1 MSYFD
6 HFYHSPGT
14 PIGEWIKKR
23 ARQRIFN
30 LISEFI
36 PQNGCDILEI
46 GPGMGE
52 LAECFRKGGYRSC
65 VLVEPNSSMRNHLSR
80 RGFITRNYVVPPIKE
95 EDNSFDAIIL
105 VDVFEHLN
113 DAQEASSFMVEAKRV
128 LRPQGILCIH
138 SPDYLHWKEDFFNGD
153 YSHSNVTS
161 VRRTM
166 QLFHNNGFF
175 TSRFVYFSG
184 SLTGVFA
191 TITSLL
197 AQFCFFMLSGNA
209 IDSKLYKLKLTFLR
223 QFLII
228 GLMEDNQN
236 L

>member
-30 LISEFI
+30 IIKEYI
-36 PQNGCDILEI
+36 PQTDCDILEI

-52 LAECFRKGGYRSC
+52 LAECFRMGGYSNC
-65 VLVEPNSSMRNHLSR
+65 VLVEPNPSMRNHLSQK
-80 RGFITRNYVVPPIKE
+80 GFITRNYIVPPIDE
-95 EDNSFDAIIL
+95 ADNSFDAIIMI
-105 VDVFEHLN
+105 DVFEHLN
-113 DAQEASSFMVEAKRV
+113 DAREVSSLMLEAKRV
-128 LRPQGILCIH
+128 LRPEGILCIH

-166 QLFHNNGFF
+166 QLFYNNGFS
-175 TSRFVYFSG
+175 TLKYIYFSG
-184 SLTGVFA
+184 FIAGTSATLISFIARLGLVF
-191 TITSLL
+191 TN
-197 AQFCFFMLSGNA
+197 GNA

-223 QFLII
+223 QYLII
-228 GLMEDNQN
+228 GHVQIIQ
-236 L
+236 